1 MTRNGEKS
9 KGKYEN
15 IGCFAEITPLYKF
28 LINPLVSDTPASR
41 LCPAIKA
48 VEENVVVMFGLAN
61 ILFENRTLC
70 DILIWALQNDRCNHG
85 GLEKWRYHMINYG
98 SY

>member
-28 LINPLVSDTPASR
+28 LINSLVSDTPVSR
-41 LCPAIKA
+41 LCPAIKSA
-48 VEENVVVMFGLAN
+48 VEENVVV
-61 ILFENRTLC
+61 LFENRTLC
-70 DILIWALQNDRCNHG
+70 DILIWVLQNDRCNHG